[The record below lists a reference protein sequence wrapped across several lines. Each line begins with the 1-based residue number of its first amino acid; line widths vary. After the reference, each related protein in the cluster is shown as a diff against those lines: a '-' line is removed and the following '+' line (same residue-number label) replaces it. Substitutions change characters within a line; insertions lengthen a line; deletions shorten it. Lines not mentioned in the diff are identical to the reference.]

1 MTKYTENYGAINS
14 IIDERKTLSVV
25 DSNGIEF
32 LFEVAPIVIYQ
43 EKIEKILEQIYNKS
57 IRFIRYDTYL
67 SAPTN
72 IEIQR
77 AVEEGKIISLRIDC
91 SIIDN
96 YGFVHKTTYNE
107 NNKEY
112 NININPVIKNL
123 SSYPEIIPLS
133 DELIDLIKSQEYPE
147 KFLYQLNNT
156 TKILFNHFSF
166 KNNELYTQIDNLKDI
181 IQSQEKRLLV
191 LEERINK

>member
-32 LFEVAPIVIYQ
+32 LFEVAPIILDQ
-43 EKIEKILEQIYNKS
+43 EKIKKTLEQVKDKNVT
-57 IRFIRYDTYL
+57 FIRYDTHL
-67 SAPTN
+67 NRPSNTD
-72 IEIQR
+72 IHH
-77 AVEEGKIISLRIDC
+77 AVEEGKIIALRIDC

-96 YGFVHKTTYNE
+96 YGFIHKAIYNE

-112 NININPVIKNL
+112 NIQLNPVIKTL
-123 SSYPEIIPLS
+123 SSYPEINPLS
-133 DELIDLIKSQEYPE
+133 DDLIDLIKSQEYPE
-147 KFLYQLNNT
+147 KFLYQLSNT
-156 TKILFNHFSF
+156 TKIIFNHFTS
-166 KNNELYTQIDNLKDI
+166 KNNELNTHLDNLTSI

-191 LEERINK
+191 LEERIRI